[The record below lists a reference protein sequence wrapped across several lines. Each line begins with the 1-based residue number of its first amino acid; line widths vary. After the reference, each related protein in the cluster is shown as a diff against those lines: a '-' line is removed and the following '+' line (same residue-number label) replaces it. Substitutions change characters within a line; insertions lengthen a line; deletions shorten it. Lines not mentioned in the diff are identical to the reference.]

1 MQQMM
6 DWFARHT
13 RSFARADLLRV
24 IADKMYAV
32 QRTRGDIEGH
42 R

>member
-1 MQQMM
+1 M
-6 DWFARHT
+6 DWFARRT

-24 IADKMYAV
+24 IVDRMYAV